1 MLYYDRTNI
10 LKVLVLVRQV
20 RLKMYYLWY
29 FLDKGFTFPTTVS
42 NDCRVVLIISIGIKV
57 ASANS

>member
-10 LKVLVLVRQV
+10 LKVFVLVRQV

-29 FLDKGFTFPTTVS
+29 FLDKGFTLCAMIAIAGV
-42 NDCRVVLIISIGIKV
+42 
-57 ASANS
+57 

>member
-42 NDCRVVLIISIGIKV
+42 NDCHVVLIISIKV